1 MQNIL
6 IDMEDTPF
14 IIWNKNLNTDSF
26 VNSFLDE
33 VKDYINNL
41 HAIEVKS
48 GKKVMVCAMEEDY
61 TSMINSIVSDTILE
75 MTPDNTYF
83 RINNNIIY
91 IENKNEINL
100 IFNTYNVSNY
110 ESKIFI
116 KDKRTQELMIFSYC
130 RTEDNKYSYDINK
143 NFKESYYIYNDRDE
157 NFKTNNKQKWSLEK
171 NIITVFNRGVN
182 SEFKEET
189 QYILQDTFLVKNDEK
204 NIVKNITENHEG
216 KKITYSLDLKNCNF
230 SYIKL
235 SGQDEFLR
243 ANVSSSVLKKLRT
256 STILNLSNVEIKAIQ
271 DNIKATLTIAQK
283 EDNFDKII
291 EMLRN
296 CDDLENLAGDKIN
309 KEQIVDIKELVEYST
324 KIIAENKPHIFN
336 LGEDIKAELQIANEF
351 VVRQKII
358 NKDVSGISFAEFDP
372 VFDYKSISFLGYT
385 KLLFDDIEEKTK
397 QHLNSVTT
405 PTEQKSKL
413 PRYRN

>member
-6 IDMEDTPF
+6 IDMENTPF

-26 VNSFLDE
+26 VNDFLDK
-33 VKDYINNL
+33 VKDYINNI
-41 HAIEVKS
+41 HAIEVER
-48 GKKVMVCAMEEDY
+48 GKKVMICAMEEDY
-61 TSMINSIVSDTILE
+61 TSMINPIVSDTILE

-83 RINNNIIY
+83 RINNNVIY

-100 IFNTYNVSNY
+100 IFNTYNVNNY

-116 KDKRTQELMIFSYC
+116 KDKKNQELMIFSYC

-171 NIITVFNRGVN
+171 NIITVFNRGLN

-189 QYILQDTFLVKNDEK
+189 QYILQDSFVIKKDEK
-204 NIVKNITENHEG
+204 NILKNITEHQQG
-216 KKITYSLDLKNCNF
+216 SKLTYGIDLKNCNF
-230 SYIKL
+230 SHIRL
-235 SGQDEFLR
+235 SEKNEFLR
-243 ANVSSSVLKKLRT
+243 ANVSDSVLRKLKT
-256 STILNLSNVEIKAIQ
+256 SAILNLNNIEINAIK
-271 DNIKATLTIAQK
+271 NHIKETLTIEQK
-283 EDNFDKII
+283 EDTFDKII
-291 EMLRN
+291 EMLKN
-296 CDDLENLAGDKIN
+296 CDDLENLAGDKID

-324 KIIAENKPHIFN
+324 KIIAENKLHIFN

-358 NKDVSGISFAEFDP
+358 NKSFSGISFSEFDP

-397 QHLNSVTT
+397 QHLNSVTI

-413 PRYRN
+413 PRYRS

>member
-1 MQNIL
+1 MQNII
-6 IDMEDTPF
+6 IDMENTPF
-14 IIWNKNLNTDSF
+14 ISWKRNLDTDAF

-33 VKDYINNL
+33 VKDYINNI
-41 HAIEVKS
+41 HAIEVER
-48 GKKVMVCAMEEDY
+48 GKKVMICEMEEDY
-61 TSMINSIVSDTILE
+61 TSMINPIVSDTILE

-83 RINNNIIY
+83 RINNNVIY

-100 IFNTYNVSNY
+100 IFNTYNVNNY

-116 KDKRTQELMIFSYC
+116 KDKKTQELMIFSYC

-143 NFKESYYIYNDRDE
+143 NFKESYYIYNDRDK
-157 NFKTNNKQKWSLEK
+157 NFKINKKQKWSLEK

-189 QYILQDTFLVKNDEK
+189 QYILQDSFVIKNDEK
-204 NIVKNITENHEG
+204 NILKNITEHQQG
-216 KKITYSLDLKNCNF
+216 SKITYGIDLKNCNF
-230 SYIKL
+230 SHIRL
-235 SGQDEFLR
+235 SEKNDFLR
-243 ANVSSSVLKKLRT
+243 ANVSDSVLRKLKT
-256 STILNLSNVEIKAIQ
+256 SAILNLNNIEINAIK
-271 DNIKATLTIAQK
+271 NHIKETLTIEQK
-283 EDNFDKII
+283 EDTFDKII
-291 EMLRN
+291 EILRN

-309 KEQIVDIKELVEYST
+309 KEQVVDIKELVEYST

-351 VVRQKII
+351 VVKQKII
-358 NKDVSGISFAEFDP
+358 NKEVSGISFADFDP